1 MAITY
6 LHKCLKRTPCHIDT
20 GECSFSYKI
29 VRKAKCLLS
38 FTQSYLYRKGWAI
51 K

>member
-6 LHKCLKRTPCHIDT
+6 IDKRLEHTPCHIDID
-20 GECSFSYKI
+20 ECSFYYKI
-29 VRKAKCLLS
+29 VRNANCLLS